1 VSVRQSALDLKATSR
16 RLATPIRFVLAGMI
30 AALAN
35 FASRI
40 ALSTFL
46 PYGGAIVIAFLIGL
60 GVAFVLNRQFVFEA
74 ASTHLRHQLFWFVVV
89 NLIALAQ
96 TLAVSL
102 FLARVLLPLLS
113 VTSYSEEIAHA
124 AGIVVPIFTSYLGH
138 KYWTFR

>member
-1 VSVRQSALDLKATSR
+1 VRQSALDLETTSGR
-16 RLATPIRFVLAGMI
+16 WTTPFRFVLAGMI

-35 FASRI
+35 FAARI

-46 PYGGAIVIAFLIGL
+46 PYSIAIVIAFLIGL
-60 GVAFVLNRQFVFEA
+60 GVAFVLNRKFVFA
-74 ASTHLRHQLFWFVVV
+74 GASSRLRQQLFWFVVV
-89 NLIALAQ
+89 NLIGLAQ

-113 VTSYSEEIAHA
+113 VTSYPEEIAHA
-124 AGIVVPIFTSYLGH
+124 TGIVVPIFTSYLGH

>member
-1 VSVRQSALDLKATSR
+1 VRQSALDLETASGR
-16 RLATPIRFVLAGMI
+16 WATPFRFVLAGMI

-35 FASRI
+35 FAARI

-46 PYGGAIVIAFLIGL
+46 PYSIAIVIAFLIGL
-60 GVAFVLNRQFVFEA
+60 GVAFVLNRKFVFAA
-74 ASTHLRHQLFWFVVV
+74 ASSRLRQQLFWFVVV
-89 NLIALAQ
+89 NLIGLAQ

-113 VTSYSEEIAHA
+113 VTSYPEEIAHA
-124 AGIVVPIFTSYLGH
+124 TGIVVPIFTSYLGH